1 MARRRVP
8 PPALSIDRRT
18 TEAQLTQL
26 VERVPPVAGVG
37 AHLAGPAPR
46 FRGFRPFP
54 AYKHVRPVD
63 LINRSVTRA
72 VLLDPLLLP
81 ADIVHERLAPHPP
94 RRGHAWHLQHV
105 APLLGVV

>member
-46 FRGFRPFP
+46 FRGLRPFA
-54 AYKHVRPVD
+54 AYKHMRPVY

-72 VLLDPLLLP
+72 ILRDALLLA
-81 ADIVHERLAPHPP
+81 ADIEDERLAACA
-94 RRGHAWHLQHV
+94 RRRIRL
-105 APLLGVV
+105 APSTGWARARC